1 MPVKSLLALPLLLPL
16 SLAAAPVGPSE
27 DGTPHFPGRENFK
40 DAKLTL
46 PEQKLTPDHPW
57 YNEIELGYLM
67 TSGNSET
74 EVLNAKTKTQYEN
87 GSWRNR
93 LELTAMN
100 AATDDV
106 RTDERYN
113 ALGKS
118 DFKINEQ
125 DYSFL
130 RGEYERDRFSGYEY
144 QGNAAFGLGRRFI
157 DEADMLLELETGPGY
172 RQSKEEVSREE
183 HTDTILYA
191 GQRFSWQ
198 FTPTA
203 QFSQQLSVE
212 QGSENAVAEML
223 AALRVGINE
232 HFALKLSWRGE
243 YTDKVP
249 DNVERLD
256 TETGI
261 NLVYGF

>member
-1 MPVKSLLALPLLLPL
+1 MKSLFALPLLFPL
-16 SLAAAPVGPSE
+16 ALAAAPVGPSE
-27 DGTPHFPGRENFK
+27 DGTPHFPGRDALK
-40 DAKLTL
+40 DEKLTL
-46 PEQKLTPDHPW
+46 PEQKLSAEKPW

-74 EVLNAKTKTQYEN
+74 EVLNAKTKTLYEN

-93 LELTAMN
+93 LELTALN

-118 DFKINEQ
+118 DFKITER

-130 RGEYERDRFSGYEY
+130 RGEYERDRFSGYDY
-144 QGNAAFGLGRRFI
+144 SGNAALGLGRRII
-157 DEADMLLELETGPGY
+157 DEADMLLEMEAGPGY
-172 RQSKEEVSREE
+172 RQSKETVTGEE
-183 HTDTILYA
+183 HDDTIIYA
-191 GQRFSWQ
+191 GERYSWQ

-212 QGSENAVAEML
+212 QGSENSVAEML
-223 AALRVGINE
+223 AALRVGINA

-249 DNVERLD
+249 EGVERLD